1 MIIIF
6 VCRYL
11 LVRYVPRIQRVYLR
25 FVTKDGSATC
35 VDRLVA
41 RALVG
46 QGAKMLLA
54 SKAAALAEQRPN
66 HNIYQE
72 NLEWERQHLSSRF
85 VSVAVTLCSLGFTFA
100 VKTSTQPFN
109 CLYTIASG
117 VGQYHL
123 RADSSV
129 FCYDTTWY
137 SFLPLA
143 ILGMLVYCAG
153 IPITFF
159 LILMRGKRRSNL
171 SDPDFFAMFGALF
184 LPFREQYWYWELVQL
199 SRKLATVLF
208 IDFFAGSTVK
218 T

>member
-100 VKTSTQPFN
+100 AK
-109 CLYTIASG
+109 
-117 VGQYHL
+117 H
-123 RADSSV
+123 R
-129 FCYDTTWY
+129 
-137 SFLPLA
+137 
-143 ILGMLVYCAG
+143 
-153 IPITFF
+153 
-159 LILMRGKRRSNL
+159 
-171 SDPDFFAMFGALF
+171 
-184 LPFREQYWYWELVQL
+184 
-199 SRKLATVLF
+199 
-208 IDFFAGSTVK
+208 
-218 T
+218 